1 MASFAPFSLE
11 EAELELDWDE
21 RYAAPEL
28 DAENT
33 ALVEEIREKERLLAE
48 VEMAL
53 EKNKDTKRMMADAM
67 KGLEDEL
74 RSNEA
79 LIKVKEREGET
90 ENHLVALADRKRGVL
105 SRRLARMKTEI
116 KSFAERKENLEN
128 RIFQT
133 ARKVEEFQEQM
144 NWDQQTTEAF
154 FKEAARQNEDTM
166 AITKYAHRDDQ
177 RVKALT
183 LAIERATLEV
193 NDKRKAFEKG
203 MTENK
208 CLQFALDKATESLQR
223 AYQENQQLSQQ
234 WENTIKQ
241 RKQRD
246 AEMQQCA
253 LQLAQANEKYRE
265 NVVTLTE
272 SKQLFDTQK
281 KNNKETKRKTDAS
294 KREAVKLRQDLA
306 EEERN
311 LRSLQDEVGVCK
323 GELHK
328 AASVVKSLK
337 SDISRM
343 KTDIQNDDRKLR
355 EADAYNAAL
364 EDKLKAV
371 TQTALTE
378 EERAAQMDQL
388 LKDAEQTVKEL
399 DVLLKNSNQ
408 ELFLATK
415 NLETLRA
422 KEKDL
427 ILQISN
433 SKSTIGNLDGQLE
446 KQEKIL
452 RRQQITILQQ
462 STQIEV
468 LNEKL
473 ALLQGNLSS
482 DERQMLEAKISE
494 LTRNLEEKKET
505 ANILQSA
512 LKESENAVRRLKREV
527 DQSESQKR
535 DLSGAAEQL
544 LLCCNGKE
552 KSLKALKLK
561 KQESMVRYQILKTE
575 VERLSDLLNSKE
587 DSMLSSE
594 RHKLELQKAIRE
606 RENDIKIQRDM
617 LCRQLS
623 LSDQERQKLSIE
635 LSEKL
640 RKIDVMKKRFEVLTV
655 SMAVPEGEEENAQA
669 YIIAKVAQESE
680 ELRQKGDALDAKIRK
695 TELENVALENS
706 NLLFSRHNALLR
718 QTLNKVDES
727 SSQYQEKLRL
737 EEQLKATHE
746 MLRSR
751 KKQVK
756 ELQKDLQDKN
766 DTLEIL
772 LQQDQVDQESIKAK
786 QQLITKLNK
795 DISSQQEKMDR
806 ATKQCSKLIKQIR
819 SAKNTK
825 SETSEERD
833 IRLKELREFS
843 RSLDRMLSETLE
855 KTPDLRP
862 LLEKYF
868 QQASL
873 SLPAPSSTPISRSS
887 RTSSACSLA
896 SFRSS
901 ASSAS
906 GSSDASALSCS
917 VNVVD
922 LALELPSTSPA
933 SKCSSSAS
941 SRSSK
946 SKKMLP

>member
-1 MASFAPFSLE
+1 
-11 EAELELDWDE
+11 
-21 RYAAPEL
+21 
-28 DAENT
+28 
-33 ALVEEIREKERLLAE
+33 
-48 VEMAL
+48 MAL

-74 RSNEA
+74 RKNSQHVEGVCLFVTQA

-105 SRRLARMKTEI
+105 SRRLEKTMAVGDTRR
-116 KSFAERKENLEN
+116 SSSSVNFQN

-177 RVKALT
+177 RALT

-193 NDKRKAFEKG
+193 NDKRKVFPLSVT
-203 MTENK
+203 MLLR
-208 CLQFALDKATESLQR
+208 CDQFALDKATESLQR

-253 LQLAQANEKYRE
+253 LANEKYRE

-311 LRSLQDEVGVCK
+311 LRSLQDEVGF
-323 GELHK
+323 
-328 AASVVKSLK
+328 SV
-337 SDISRM
+337 
-343 KTDIQNDDRKLR
+343 LR

-462 STQIEV
+462 V

-512 LKESENAVRRLKREV
+512 LKESEVGV
-527 DQSESQKR
+527 SPQTTSFSGSE
-535 DLSGAAEQL
+535 
-544 LLCCNGKE
+544 
-552 KSLKALKLK
+552 
-561 KQESMVRYQILKTE
+561 ESMVRYQILKTE

-756 ELQKDLQDKN
+756 ELQKDLQVFEFFFSMLSCILK
-766 DTLEIL
+766 TEQCQTMCSLPAVIL
-772 LQQDQVDQESIKAK
+772 LHLSFC
-786 QQLITKLNK
+786 
-795 DISSQQEKMDR
+795 
-806 ATKQCSKLIKQIR
+806 QCSKLIKQIR

-868 QQASL
+868 QQVSVSDTA
-873 SLPAPSSTPISRSS
+873 LPGQD
-887 RTSSACSLA
+887 
-896 SFRSS
+896 
-901 ASSAS
+901 
-906 GSSDASALSCS
+906 GSKFIHL
-917 VNVVD
+917 
-922 LALELPSTSPA
+922 
-933 SKCSSSAS
+933 
-941 SRSSK
+941 
-946 SKKMLP
+946 